1 MPDTLDRLKSILGEV
16 SDLHRAGA
24 GLDWDQETYM
34 PPGGVQNRSEQ
45 LSTLSEVAHRRFI
58 SDEVGKLLD
67 GAETQVA
74 NLPFDSDD
82 ASLVRVTRRDYEQD
96 RKLPPEL
103 VAELTRA
110 SSAARPFWQQAR
122 READFGLFAPYLEKN
137 VELNIKVAE
146 ALGFEKRPY
155 DALLNRTEPGLTTD
169 HLEAIFTE
177 LKTAIVPL
185 VADIKG
191 RAEAVDDSV
200 LRRGFDPDKQVQYA
214 LETVARLGYDLERG
228 RQDISTH
235 PFSIAFGPG
244 DVRIT
249 TRVSRDFFNECL
261 FGSIHEAGHGM
272 YFQGVGR
279 NLDRTPLWD
288 GASPGVHESQ
298 SRLWENLV
306 GRSLAF
312 WHHFFPSLRETFPQP
327 LKGVDAEGFYRAVN
341 KSYPSYIRVE
351 ADEVTYNLHVLLRF
365 ELENDMLEGK
375 LKVNDVPEAWNELF
389 KSYLGLDAPND
400 REGALQDIHWSFV
413 GFAQFPGYTLGN
425 IISAQLMEKIRS
437 EMTDLDDQMERGEF
451 GVLLGWLQGHV
462 YRHGRKFTPG
472 ELVERVTGRPL
483 TPKPWIAYVR
493 KKYGALYGLHLA
505 TDKEEGVGV
514 RPAG

>member
-24 GLDWDQETYM
+24 VLDWDQETYM

-58 SDEVGKLLD
+58 SDEVGRLLD
-67 GAETQVA
+67 EAETQVA

-82 ASLVRVTRRDYEQD
+82 ASLVRVTRREYEQD
-96 RKLPPEL
+96 RQLPPEL

-122 READFGLFAPYLEKN
+122 REANFSLFAPYLEKN

-169 HLEAIFTE
+169 HLEAIFAE

-185 VADIKG
+185 VADIK
-191 RAEAVDDSV
+191 RHDDAVDDSV
-200 LRRGFDPDKQVQYA
+200 LRRGFDPDKQVKYA

-312 WHHFFPSLRETFPQP
+312 WHHFFPGLRETFPEP

-341 KSYPSYIRVE
+341 KSYPSFIRVE

-389 KSYLGLDAPND
+389 KSYFGLDVPND
-400 REGALQDIHWSFV
+400 REGALQDIHWSFI
-413 GFAQFPGYTLGN
+413 GFAEFPGYTLGN
-425 IISAQLMEKIRS
+425 IISAQFMERIRA
-437 EMTDLDDQMERGEF
+437 EMPDLDSQIGRGEF
-451 GVLLGWLQGHV
+451 GPLLRWLQENV
-462 YRHGRKFTPG
+462 YQHGRKFTPN
-472 ELVERVTGRPL
+472 ELVERVTGHPIS
-483 TPKPWIAYVR
+483 PKPWIAYVR
-493 KKYGALYGLHLA
+493 KEFGALYGLESVKA
-505 TDKEEGVGV
+505 
-514 RPAG
+514 